1 MSIKDIP
8 QQELTPLIE
17 AKVKENIANK
27 DSRIELNS
35 CTKNNHLG
43 FMKYKYIKSYKLL
56 FTIIGAFT
64 LRYFSKVYVQLL
76 HKNHHLEFTRCKYT
90 RYFYKVLLYS

>member
-27 DSRIELNS
+27 DYSYRI
-35 CTKNNHLG
+35 
-43 FMKYKYIKSYKLL
+43 
-56 FTIIGAFT
+56 
-64 LRYFSKVYVQLL
+64 QLL
-76 HKNHHLEFTRCKYT
+76 HKK
-90 RYFYKVLLYS
+90 